1 MIGRREVLSSTIW
14 HADFRL
20 DDQILKMFLS
30 SAFHCNHLFDMYIVY
45 ISTMTYLQWQCS
57 WRERTFQVKR
67 LFFINL
73 KDDPFIYE
81 TSCPRGSTE
90 WHDSVLRWFAPHT
103 LSVFHYSTMSVNKG
117 HMQLR
122 NDGQFLYTSL
132 TEIERPIFKST
143 VYTIHC
149 HLLQV
154 TYSHLI
160 WKHQSVRNRNL
171 FKKKQF

>member
-1 MIGRREVLSSTIW
+1 MQIFVWMIRYWKCFSHLPFTVIICLTCTLYTYQQW
-14 HADFRL
+14 H
-20 DDQILKMFLS
+20 
-30 SAFHCNHLFDMYIVY
+30 
-45 ISTMTYLQWQCS
+45 ISNDNCS
-57 WRERTFQVKR
+57 WRERTFQVKQS
-67 LFFINL
+67 FFINL
-73 KDDPFIYE
+73 KDDLFIYE